1 MKAYSPQPSQ
11 LVNESKHPQDRRIFV
26 QTLIQLA
33 RSLALG
39 CYPESLVRDNMQLL
53 GEESPIA
60 AGSPRVPWKGNGS
73 DGELVAVKILKVAIL
88 SDILYSTSFSDNYL

>member
-1 MKAYSPQPSQ
+1 M
-11 LVNESKHPQDRRIFV
+11 
-26 QTLIQLA
+26 
-33 RSLALG
+33 
-39 CYPESLVRDNMQLL
+39 RDNIQLL

-73 DGELVAVKILKVAIL
+73 DGEFVAVKILKIAIL